1 MKLTTALLGSM
12 ASVASA
18 FPAAVLEAAA
28 NNADIKARVAELEAS
43 LDKRQVK
50 ADGATAIFEAV
61 PNFNAEDQYI
71 DVSEGSGHEWQAPG
85 PNDLRGP
92 CPGL

>member
-1 MKLTTALLGSM
+1 M
-12 ASVASA
+12 ASVATA

-43 LDKRQVK
+43 LDKRQAK
-50 ADGATAIFEAV
+50 ADGATAIFEPV